1 MKRRRVPLLLALTA
15 ILILGGCQAGAD
27 EDYRHE
33 IEAWHES
40 RIESLRRP
48 TGWLSLVGLHL
59 LPEGSHRLG
68 SGDDCDV
75 SLPEPAPAH
84 VGDLAVEGGVYR
96 FTASPEAGVTHD
108 GEPVDILD
116 LEHDQRPDPTV
127 LAVGSLRFYVI
138 ERGDDAYLRVKDTE
152 SELLAS
158 FEGIERWPVDPDW
171 RIRARWEPYDP
182 PRVVQT
188 PDVLGNRIEEPC
200 PGAAV
205 FELDGSTV
213 RLEPTGDAEEG
224 LFLVFADATNGVESY
239 GGGRFLSVDPPSNG
253 EVILDFNRAYNPPC
267 VFTPYATCPLPT
279 PANHVDVQIR
289 AGEKMW
295 GEAH

>member
-1 MKRRRVPLLLALTA
+1 MRRLVYPWPALVL
-15 ILILGGCQAGAD
+15 ILILGGCQAVD
-27 EDYRHE
+27 EDSYRQE
-33 IEAWHES
+33 IEKWHQA

-48 TGWLSLVGLHL
+48 TGWLSLVGLHQ
-59 LPEGSHRLG
+59 LPTGSQRLG
-68 SGDDCDV
+68 SGEDCDV
-75 SLPEPAPAH
+75 TLPAPAPEH
-84 VGDLAVEGGVYR
+84 VGDLRVEDGVYR
-96 FTASPEAGVTHD
+96 FTAAPAAGVTHE
-108 GEPVDILD
+108 GEPVDTLA

-152 SELLAS
+152 SELLET
-158 FEGIERWPVDPDW
+158 FEGIERWPVDPAW

-182 PRVVQT
+182 PRIVQT
-188 PDVLGNRIEEPC
+188 PDVLGNRNEEPC

-205 FELDGSTV
+205 FELNGSTL

-224 LFLVFADATNGVESY
+224 LFLVFGDATNGVESY
-239 GGGRFLSVDPPSNG
+239 GGGRFLSVDPPQDG
-253 EVILDFNRAYNPPC
+253 HVVLDFNRAYNPPC

-279 PANHVDVQIR
+279 PTNRVDAEIP

-295 GEAH
+295 GQAH